1 MKADSKLLIIEA
13 VIKEGKGTDFAKFC
27 DINMLAVTG
36 GRERTE
42 KEWSI
47 LLSKAKE
54 IKSLK
59 LPNRFIKTYF
69 SYIYNLPITRLC
81 LKPSLEK

>member
-47 LLSKAKE
+47 LLSKAN
-54 IKSLK
+54 LK
-59 LPNRFIKTYF
+59 LEKVIPTNSPMF
-69 SYIYNLPITRLC
+69 SMIEV
-81 LKPSLEK
+81 KK